1 MLKVFLAEDEFVVRE
16 GIKNNID
23 WGAHGYQFC
32 GEAGDGEVAFS
43 MIKEQRPDILITD
56 IKMPFMDGLTLS
68 RLVKA
73 EIPSVEIILLT
84 GYEDFEYA
92 KEAISIG
99 VASYLSK
106 PISGDNLLKEV
117 SKVAKRIEDKNLEKE
132 LAKKYEE
139 NMRERAE
146 LLKQTVDM
154 LSVVPSSYEW
164 ALKASAKKN
173 EESSSLSNYE
183 DNSLKDKEVLQ
194 EIDPRHIDKKKVKEF
209 LRIGEEEDT
218 ERFLEEFLC
227 AMGKNAIRST
237 MLRQYISMDFYFC
250 VTDFVENELGL
261 SRNEVDALIPSSK
274 LLSDEKATCDY
285 LADIVKKALILRKE
299 NSQGRYRDVV
309 NEVIAYIDEHFSDEE
324 LSLNT
329 VASHVN
335 FSPNHLSAVFR
346 QETGQT
352 FIKYLTDLR
361 LEKAKELLLSTSKK
375 SNEIG
380 LMVGYKDPHYFS
392 FLFKKTFGMTT
403 TQYRGGKAVE
413 GDL

>member
-139 NMRERAE
+139 NMKERAE

-164 ALKASAKKN
+164 ALNAAKKSEKDASSIHEDTSFKD
-173 EESSSLSNYE
+173 EEI
-183 DNSLKDKEVLQ
+183 LQ

-218 ERFLEEFLC
+218 ERFLEEFLG

-261 SRNEVDALIPSSK
+261 SRNEVDALIPASK

-285 LADIVKKALILRKE
+285 LADIVKKAITLRKE

-335 FSPNHLSAVFR
+335 FSPNHFSAVFR